1 MNQNKFYYYYAH
13 NNKNKNESTGFF
25 FFLFLIPTFINTKS
39 VKTGVFTEPCV
50 RQLKQY

>member
-1 MNQNKFYYYYAH
+1 MHTTTKIKMKVQD
-13 NNKNKNESTGFF
+13 SF